1 MKSIAFPPAITAGVL
16 SATLIALSLVVVHRA
31 STTAPTGDAPQLA
44 VCFVNEG
51 QTACVNHPT
60 LSSATTLTDEVRL
73 LTQLL
78 LAGPT
83 KGESTG
89 GAQSSLPAAAQLAA
103 VEVSHD
109 RVNLRLVFPEA
120 FLSAL
125 TDQQVE
131 DINEQFRITFTPYNF
146 QRIDLNVRRS
156 DGVYQPLSKF
166 LKPIDQ
172 PRKPHPVTVPSLR
185 GAHPERS
192 TAEPKDSDEA
202 ISHSEETSLPQARIA
217 SPSPLAMTPSGGL
230 SNKTVF
236 VSAGHGWYWS
246 SAFGAYKTQ
255 RPVFPTT
262 PYPPGEGIIEDFNN
276 AEAVNQYLLSYL
288 ENAGADVWPVRERD
302 MNTAM
307 LIVDNNSPSFSTQ
320 GNWAS
325 DGGGYNSTYRSATTG
340 ATSIATATWTFTP
353 TLTAMYAVYVWFP
366 GATTAPTTDAH
377 FFVEHAGATT
387 PVTIPQTRDADTWR
401 YLGRYPFYGG
411 QTERVYLTN
420 QSNSPGVTVLADA
433 IRLGGGMADTSAP
446 DTSVISG
453 KPRWEEQAWTYAKW
467 LGLTDVYTYNDVIV
481 RPIYS
486 EWEKDP
492 GEDAVYIAW
501 HTNGFTGYNTVARG
515 TETAIHS
522 FQPTP
527 NSDLLQDFIHTEL
540 INDIHAGW
548 DPAWPDRGQKADDYG
563 ELRLLSTMPGV
574 LIENGFHD
582 NPIDVDAL
590 KDPRFLQLSAR
601 AIYQGLVRYWH
612 AIDPTVPLTFLPEPP
627 QQVMVRNSGPSQITI
642 DWKSGPIDG
651 SGPRG
656 DGATAYRVYT
666 SPDGFGW
673 SNPIDAERATT
684 AYTITGL
691 SPNQLIFV
699 KVTGVNAGGES
710 LASPVLAARTPTSST
725 TPLLIVYG
733 FDRIDRLGAVQ
744 QTDVPEGSNRRVFV
758 DRINRFDAIIQ
769 HATAIHLPFDS
780 VQRAAVSSGAIGLGS
795 YVIVDWIAGE
805 EQAPFTALTTSDQTA
820 LTNFLDDGG
829 ALFISGAQLGDELR
843 ATAFYHDVLH
853 ASYVADVPET
863 YVATPT
869 DGGIFQGLDP
879 LTFDDGTHG
888 TYDVDTPNSFSPL
901 APATSAL
908 VYNTASAAVQYAAGC
923 TRLVY
928 SAVPF
933 ETLYPATQRQAVMD
947 RVIGF
952 LGACLPID
960 GQYRTFV
967 PLLMHN
973 RGEAPPPVCQ
983 DVIVN
988 GGFESGAW
996 APGWYV
1002 LAANP
1007 LPAIITDT
1015 VHAGNYAARIGA
1027 TTTSDAITQTAY
1039 SSFSQTLS
1047 IPAEA
1052 ITATLAVE
1060 RYRYSGDGRN
1070 AQYAVVLD
1078 AANQV
1083 HFLFTDHVDDP
1094 NWVHDQFDLRP
1105 YAGQTIKLWFSVHNS
1120 GTGGTAGMIIDDVQT
1135 QMCVPQ

>member
-1 MKSIAFPPAITAGVL
+1 MKSISFPPAATAGVL
-16 SATLIALSLVVVHRA
+16 SAVLIALSFVVVHSA
-31 STTAPTGDAPQLA
+31 SATAPAGDVPQLA
-44 VCFVNEG
+44 VCFVNVG
-51 QTACVNHPT
+51 QTACVNRPA
-60 LSSATTLTDEVRL
+60 LSSATTLTDEVRS

-83 KGESTG
+83 KGESTRG
-89 GAQSSLPAAAQLAA
+89 VQSALPVAAQLAS
-103 VEVSHD
+103 VEVSND
-109 RVNLRLVFPEA
+109 RVNLELIFPEA

-131 DINEQFRITFTPYNF
+131 DINEQFRVTFTPYNF

-166 LKPIDQ
+166 LKPIEQ
-172 PRKPHPVTVPSLR
+172 PHKPRPLTVPSLR
-185 GAHPERS
+185 GTHAARERS
-192 TAEPKDSDEA
+192 TAESKDSDEA
-202 ISHSEETSLPQARIA
+202 ISDPEETSLPQARIA
-217 SPSPLAMTPSGGL
+217 SPPTLAMTPSGGL

-255 RPVFPTT
+255 RPAFPSA
-262 PYPPGEGIIEDFNN
+262 PYPSGEGIIEDFNN

-302 MNTAM
+302 MNTAL
-307 LIVDNNSPSFSTQ
+307 LIVDNNGPNFSTQ
-320 GNWAS
+320 GNWTNDS
-325 DGGGYNSTYRSATTG
+325 GGYDSSYRAATTRS
-340 ATSIATATWTFTP
+340 TSLATATWTFTP
-353 TLTAMYAVYVWFP
+353 TLTAIYAVYVWFP
-366 GATTAPTTDAH
+366 STSSAPTADAH
-377 FFVEHAGATT
+377 FFIEHAGATT

-401 YLGRYPFYGG
+401 YIGRFPFYGG
-411 QTERVYLTN
+411 QTARIYLTN
-420 QSNSPGVTVLADA
+420 QSNTPGVTVLADA
-433 IRLGGGMADTSAP
+433 VRIGGGLADTSAP

-467 LGLTDVYTYNDVIV
+467 LGLTNVYSYNDTIV

-501 HTNGFTGYNTVARG
+501 HTNGFTGYNTAARG
-515 TETAIHS
+515 TETYIHS

-527 NSDLLQDFIHTEL
+527 NSDLLQNFIHTEL

-548 DPAWPDRGQKADDYG
+548 DPTWPDRGQKANDYG

-612 AIDPTVPLTFLPEPP
+612 AIDPNVPLTFLPEPP
-627 QQVMVRNSGPSQITI
+627 QQVMVRNSGSGQITI
-642 DWKSGPIDG
+642 NWKPGPIDG
-651 SGPRG
+651 SGLRG
-656 DGATAYRVYT
+656 DSATAYRVVT

-673 SNPIDAERATT
+673 SNPIDVATT
-684 AYTITGL
+684 AYTLTGL

-710 LASPVLAARTPTSST
+710 LASPVLAARTPTSNT

-733 FDRIDRLGAVQ
+733 FDRIDRLGDVQ
-744 QTDVPEGSNRRVFV
+744 QNDVPEGANRRVFV

-780 VQRAAVSSGAIGLGS
+780 AQRAAVSSGAIGLGP

-805 EQAPFTALTTSDQTA
+805 EQAPFTALATSDQTA
-820 LTNFLDDGG
+820 LTDFLNQGG
-829 ALFISGAQLGDELR
+829 ALFLSGAKLGYELR
-843 ATAFYHDVLH
+843 DTPFYHDVLH
-853 ASYVADVPET
+853 ASYTVDADQIYTV
-863 YVATPT
+863 TPT
-869 DGGIFQGLDP
+869 GDGIFQGLGP

-888 TYDVDTPNSFSPL
+888 TYDVNAPNSFAPL
-901 APATSAL
+901 APATSTL

-933 ETLYPATQRQAVMD
+933 ETIYPTAQRQAVMD

-952 LGACLPID
+952 LGACLPIE
-960 GQYRTFV
+960 GQYHTFV
-967 PLLMHN
+967 PLLMHQ
-973 RGEAPPPVCQ
+973 RGEAPPLVCQ

-996 APGWYV
+996 TPGWYV

-1015 VHAGNYAARIGA
+1015 VHAGNYVARIGA
-1027 TTTSDAITQTAY
+1027 TTISDTMTQTAY
-1039 SSFSQTLS
+1039 SSFGQTLS

-1052 ITATLAVE
+1052 VTATLAVE
-1060 RYRYSGDGRN
+1060 RYRYSGDSNN

-1083 HFLFTDHVDDP
+1083 HYLFTDHADAP
-1094 NWVHDQFDLRP
+1094 NWIHDQFDLLP
-1105 YAGQTIKLWFSVHNS
+1105 YAGQTIKLWFSVYN
-1120 GTGGTAGMIIDDVQT
+1120 GGAGGTAGMLIDDVQT
-1135 QMCVPQ
+1135 QVCVR